1 MKTGTLEK
9 VQVYGLEYLRN
20 GQQLRNIGED
30 METYEVQELDRFTI
44 YIRINYIDCTQFVV
58 LIPYMHGF
66 FNIGSNI
73 ALN

>member
-1 MKTGTLEK
+1 VKTGTLEK

-58 LIPYMHGF
+58 LIPYMDF
-66 FNIGSNI
+66 LI
-73 ALN
+73 